1 MFEDRSYENILDELL
16 SMAPSDID
24 TRQGSIYY
32 NHAAPVAFMISR
44 YYSEMQITIDLI
56 SMDTAE
62 GIYLDEKCKEH
73 AVYRTPA
80 LPCYRK
86 AIFTGA
92 TVAAGMRFFA
102 DGYYFKLIYDEDGQL
117 LLEAEIGGEAPNN
130 IPTGTILVPVNTI
143 PNLTTATI
151 GDIVTPGTET
161 ENDDNLRRRLRE
173 KIAGPAENGNSQ
185 HYKSWCESV
194 NGVGLARID
203 ALWRGDNTVRGIII
217 GADGI
222 GATESIVSAVQ
233 NYVDPGGLGLGEGAA
248 NIGAYFTAAAAID
261 TSIDI
266 SFNVQLTEGAMLE
279 QVRAAAAEELTKY
292 LKVTSLSIRDKSDM
306 VIRTSAISNVIYST
320 QGVVDYTG
328 LTINGGTANIVVPF
342 THAPKLGV
350 LKIEQI

>member
-16 SMAPSDID
+16 AMAPDDID
-24 TRQGSIYY
+24 TRQGGIYY
-32 NHAAPVAFMISR
+32 NHAAPIAFMISR
-44 YYSEMQITIDLI
+44 YYTEMQITVDLI

-73 AVYRTPA
+73 AVYRVPA

-102 DGYYFKLIYDEDGQL
+102 DGYYFKLMYDADGQL
-117 LLEAEIGGEAPNN
+117 LLEAEIGGEAPNT
-130 IPTGTILVPVNTI
+130 IPTGITLVPVNTI
-143 PNLTTATI
+143 PNLTVATL
-151 GDIVTPGTET
+151 GEIVTPGTEI

-203 ALWRGDNTVRGIII
+203 ALWNGHNTVRGIIVGTDGL
-217 GADGI
+217 GA
-222 GATESIVSAVQ
+222 AESVVTAVQ
-233 NYVDPGGLGLGEGAA
+233 DFVDPGGFGLGEGAA
-248 NIGAYFTAAAAID
+248 NIGAYFTAVAAANAN
-261 TSIDI
+261 IDI
-266 SFNVQLTEGAMLE
+266 SFNVQLAEGSSLQ
-279 QVRAAAAEELTKY
+279 QVIAATTEELTKY
-292 LKVTSLSIRDKSDM
+292 FKAVSLETRDKSNM
-306 VIRTSAISNVIYST
+306 IIRTSAISNVIYST
-320 QGVVDYTG
+320 PGVVDYTG
-328 LTINGGTANIVVPF
+328 LTINGATANIVVSF
-342 THAPKLGV
+342 TDAPKLGV